1 MNQTRA
7 VSLCRSAAN
16 PTIRISKAMKAIRS
30 RALILLLAC
39 SLWLGQV
46 EVGFAQDKGAPAMQT
61 IAFFSLGGGAAGAFL
76 GLGYY
81 LLDPLGPGSDLV
93 NSALQGLAVGALAG
107 TLLGIM
113 QLQRQM
119 VLPYQGPQGLPPANE
134 FMGNTQRWELERFH
148 RSQVQTASRPVPQLK
163 LVEYQLRF

>member
-1 MNQTRA
+1 
-7 VSLCRSAAN
+7 
-16 PTIRISKAMKAIRS
+16 MKAIRT

-39 SLWLGQV
+39 GLWLGQT
-46 EVGFAQDKGAPAMQT
+46 EVSLAQDKGTPAMQN
-61 IAFFSLGGGAAGAFL
+61 IAFFSLGGGAAGAAL
-76 GLGYY
+76 GLCYY

-119 VLPYQGPQGLPPANE
+119 VLPYQGPQGLPPSDNE
-134 FMGNTQRWELERFH
+134 FMGNTQRMEWERFNQ
-148 RSQVQTASRPVPQLK
+148 SPLQTATRPVPQLN
-163 LVEYQLRF
+163 LVQYQLRF